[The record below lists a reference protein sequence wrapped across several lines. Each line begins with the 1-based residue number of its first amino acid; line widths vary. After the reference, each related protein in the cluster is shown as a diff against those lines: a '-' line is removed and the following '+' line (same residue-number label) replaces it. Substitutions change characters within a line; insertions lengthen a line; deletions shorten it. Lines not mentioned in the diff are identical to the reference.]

1 MKQRNLQSSRLL
13 RKIRRFLHWESTP
26 KPDKKLL
33 PELYPHLKPFRLPLV
48 LTILTM
54 MIGTI
59 GYVIIDG
66 FSVMDAMYQ
75 TGITFT
81 TVGFGEIAP
90 ISGAGR
96 IFTITLIIAGFVVF
110 SIVMGILVAELNKG
124 HLLLILKERRMLYKI
139 ARLKKHFVVCYH
151 NDYTIEVTK
160 QLRKNH
166 IPFVVIDPRPE
177 IHEWAVE
184 YKYPMFL
191 QDEPHAEVAM
201 LKAHLA
207 SAKGLITLSDNIA
220 DNIALIA
227 SVRLF
232 EKEHYLPHPYNVI
245 SAAETISDVEK
256 LKKLGADTVVSPTKL
271 TAQRVSA
278 MAARPDMESLLE
290 EFLYKSD
297 NPLDMQEIV
306 VPKYS
311 WMVLRKLKE
320 THLREITNS
329 SVVGI
334 TKKDGKFIAMPK
346 GDTLITSE
354 CKLLVM
360 GTQSSIVITKDLIKK
375 RIKPKEVKFV

>member
-1 MKQRNLQSSRLL
+1 MNLLERI
-13 RKIRRFLHWESTP
+13 RKFLNWEIAP

-33 PELYPHLKPFRLPLV
+33 PEVYPHLKAFRLPL
-48 LTILTM
+48 ILTVIVM
-54 MIGTI
+54 LAGTI
-59 GYVIIDG
+59 GYVLIDH
-66 FSVMDAMYQ
+66 FTIMDAIYQ
-75 TGITFT
+75 TAITFT

-90 ISGAGR
+90 ISDAGR
-96 IFTITLIIAGFVVF
+96 IFTINLIIAGFAVF
-110 SIVMGILVAELNKG
+110 SSAVGILVAEINKG
-124 HLLLILKERRMLYKI
+124 HIVAVLKERRMLYKI

-166 IPFVVIDPRPE
+166 IPFVVIDPREE
-177 IHEWAVE
+177 IHAWAAE
-184 YKYPMFL
+184 YKYPQYL
-191 QDEPHAEVAM
+191 QAEPHAELAM

-207 SAKGLITLSDNIA
+207 SAKGLITLSSSIA

-232 EKEHYLPHPYNVI
+232 EKEHFLPRPYYVI
-245 SAAETISDVEK
+245 SAAETMSDVEK

-278 MAARPDMESLLE
+278 MAARPDMENLLE

-306 VPKYS
+306 VPRYS
-311 WMVLRKLKE
+311 WAVLKKLKE
-320 THLREITNS
+320 THIREIANTS
-329 SVVGI
+329 IVGI
-334 TKKDGKFIAMPK
+334 SKKDGKFVSMPK

-354 CKLLVM
+354 SKLLVI
-360 GTQSSIVITKDLIKK
+360 GTQEGIKITKDLLGK
-375 RIKPKEVKFV
+375 RVKPKELKFV